1 MEEGDRQ
8 DRKAELTLDQIVK
21 KMQAAWTKFRDAQL
35 YAFHAA
41 VPGLEFARA
50 NKDDF
55 RVYCQDRSIKGDLP
69 ETQVVELLVQ
79 DDPDADAISG
89 ERRAEYGAVIGWFA
103 TSALCP
109 ERDADKAV
117 QLAKQKGRIAGI
129 ARLYRNYKDAQNPQA
144 VAAKEKVKA
153 TKVANTTRAKVLT
166 SAAANTDD
174 LISDPRGV
182 PTDRTASTD
191 PTHQAQCSQSRSDLA
206 EEFARKLDEAGAI
219 PLLPG
224 NRPDLGVS
232 LYLAIYDQSTGQ
244 PRMFEITYT
253 ETGYRR
259 LLDEIIRRAR
269 DIRTAKNAEAA

>member
-1 MEEGDRQ
+1 MTEENNEQ
-8 DRKAELTLDQIVK
+8 RKLKLTLDQAVK
-21 KMQAAWTKFRDAQL
+21 TMQAAWTKFRAAQL

-41 VPGLEFARA
+41 VPVLEFARA
-50 NKDDF
+50 NEDDF
-55 RVYCQDRSIKGDLP
+55 RVYCQDRNVKGDLP
-69 ETQVVELLVQ
+69 ETRVVELLVQ

-89 ERRAEYGAVIGWFA
+89 ERRAEYGAAIGWFA
-103 TSALCP
+103 DRKLCP
-109 ERDADKAV
+109 ETDADRAV

-129 ARLYRNYKDAQNPQA
+129 AGLYRNCKDAQNPQA
-144 VAAKEKVKA
+144 AAAKEKAKA
-153 TKVANTTRAKVLT
+153 TKVATTRAKVLT

-174 LISDPRGV
+174 LISDPTGV
-182 PTDRTASTD
+182 PTERKGSTG
-191 PTHQAQCSQSRSDLA
+191 PSLQAECSQSRSDLA
-206 EEFARKLDEAGAI
+206 EEFARKLDAAGAV

-259 LLDEIIRRAR
+259 LLDDIIQRVR
-269 DIRTAKNAEAA
+269 DIRTAKSAEAA